1 MGMLGKRVAALFRGR
16 RLDGELEEEIASHL
30 AMQEEEFRA
39 RGMSPSEAGL
49 AARREFGGVTQTVE
63 AYRERRGV
71 AWVENTLRDLR
82 YALRGLARNPG
93 FTAAAVLSL
102 ALGIGAN
109 TAIFSLV
116 RNLMLRILPVTR
128 PEELVY
134 FYRTGGWGRGFMSY
148 PLYLDLAKHA
158 DIFEGVAARSG
169 VWRGRFSRPESA
181 RVEFAQREYVT
192 GNYFTLLGVKPA
204 IGRLFGES
212 DNLTP
217 MGHPLAVLSYEFWRN
232 RFSGDAAVLGA
243 TVVVDGQPLTVI
255 GVAAPGFRGIE
266 VEHHPDLWVPC
277 MMYDG
282 NIMSPGMHWVW
293 AVGRRRPGI
302 SRERIQ
308 SVMDAAMQQH
318 LMERY
323 GKNPDAGFR
332 KSAFAQR
339 LEVYG
344 ADAGISSLRF
354 LFGKALLVL
363 MAAVGL
369 VLMAAC
375 ANLANLLLARGAA
388 RYREIALRFS
398 LGATRARLVRQALT
412 ESLLLSLLGSG
423 LGLGFAVFG
432 QQAILGF
439 LPPEEIEP
447 LGLMPDGTLLAFTV
461 GISVLAAVLFGLA
474 PAWRTTAVDP
484 AAGLRGGGSRT
495 TRRPMLRRTLVTA
508 QVALSV
514 VLVSLAGLFGG
525 SLAQLRAVDVGFRNQ
540 NVLALQLDCPAKW
553 DHARRQQVLDGFVD
567 RVSRLPG
574 VASVSYGFPG
584 PFEMGTASASIR
596 VPESAATAAGSAE
609 VAIAS
614 VAPRYF
620 ATIGTRL
627 VAGREFDAND
637 TKTSQS
643 VAIVDEAFARRFFPG
658 VSAPIGRPLSFDDS
672 KPEGG
677 ERTYI
682 VGVVQDIR
690 HEGLRQPAKP
700 TVYSPVTQPVA
711 RGGATV
717 LVYAQAPPAAVAQ
730 ALRREMAKLSEEVVL
745 TEPETIARH
754 IDDSIFQ
761 ERILASLSGF
771 FGVLA
776 LLLAAVGLYGVVAY
790 GTAQR
795 APEIGV
801 RIALGARRSGVLW
814 MVLRDAL
821 LLVSAGLA
829 VGLPLAIAAA
839 QAVRKVLD
847 GVPAAGLAMFA
858 STGAVL
864 LAVGTVAALAP
875 ARRAARMDPMTT
887 LRQE

>member
-1 MGMLGKRVAALFRGR
+1 MGTLWKRVAGLFRGR
-16 RLDGELEEEIASHL
+16 RLDGELEEEISSHL

-39 RGMSPSEAGL
+39 RGMSAAEARL

-71 AWVENTLRDLR
+71 AWVENTLKDLR
-82 YALRGLARNPG
+82 YALRGLARDPG

-148 PLYLDLAKHA
+148 PLYLDLARHT
-158 DIFEGVAARSG
+158 DIFEGVAARTG

-217 MGHPLAVLSYEFWRN
+217 MGHPLAVLSYQFWRN
-232 RFSGDAAVLGA
+232 RFSGGAAVLGS
-243 TVVVDGQPLTVI
+243 TVLVEGQPLTVI
-255 GVAAPGFRGIE
+255 GVAAPGFRGVE

-277 MMYDG
+277 MMFDG
-282 NIMSPGMHWVW
+282 KIMSPGMHWVW

-308 SVMDAAMQQH
+308 SVIDAVMQQH
-318 LMERY
+318 LIQEY
-323 GKNPDAGFR
+323 GKNPDAAFR
-332 KSAFAQR
+332 NSAFSQR
-339 LEVYG
+339 LQVYG

-388 RYREIALRFS
+388 RCREIALRFS

-423 LGLGFAVFG
+423 LGLGFAVWG

-439 LPPEEIEP
+439 LPVEEIEP

-495 TRRPMLRRTLVTA
+495 TRRPMLRRTLVMA

-525 SLAQLRAVDVGFRNQ
+525 SLAQLRAVDVGFRNR
-540 NVLALQLDCPAKW
+540 NVLAFQLDCPAKW
-553 DHARRQQVLDGFVD
+553 DQARRQQVLDGFVD

-574 VASVSYGFPG
+574 VASVSYGFTG

-596 VPESAATAAGSAE
+596 VPGSAATAVDSAE
-609 VAIAS
+609 VAISS

-637 TKTSQS
+637 TKTSLS
-643 VAIVDEAFARRFFPG
+643 VAIVDEAFVRRFFPG
-658 VSAPIGRPLSFDDS
+658 VRAPIGRALSFDDS

-690 HEGLRQPAKP
+690 HEGLRQPSKP
-700 TVYSPVTQPVA
+700 TVYSPVTQPLA
-711 RGGATV
+711 MGGPWV
-717 LVYAQAPPAAVAQ
+717 LVYSQAPPAAAAQ
-730 ALRREMAKLSEEVVL
+730 ALRREMAKLSDEVVL
-745 TEPETIARH
+745 TDPETIARH

-761 ERILASLSGF
+761 ERILANLSGF
-771 FGVLA
+771 FGLLA

-795 APEIGV
+795 AREIGV

-829 VGLPLAIAAA
+829 VGLPLAIVAAR
-839 QAVRKVLD
+839 AVRAVLD

-864 LAVGTVAALAP
+864 LAVGTVAALPP

>member
-1 MGMLGKRVAALFRGR
+1 MNGLWKRVAALFRGR

-30 AMQEEEFRA
+30 AMQEEEFLA
-39 RGMSPSEAGL
+39 RGMSAAEARL
-49 AARREFGGVTQTVE
+49 AARREFGGVAQTAE

-71 AWVENTLRDLR
+71 PWVENTVKDLR
-82 YALRGLARNPG
+82 YAVRGLARNPG

-116 RNLMLRILPVTR
+116 RNLMLRTLPVTR
-128 PEELVY
+128 PERLVY
-134 FYRTGGWGRGFMSY
+134 LYRTGGWGKGFMSY
-148 PLYLDLAKHA
+148 PLYLDLAKRA
-158 DIFEGVAARSG
+158 DVFDGVAARSG
-169 VWRGRFSRPESA
+169 VFRARFSRPESA
-181 RVEFAQREYVT
+181 RVEFAQMEYVS
-192 GNYFTLLGVKPA
+192 GNYFGLLGVKPA
-204 IGRLFGES
+204 IGRLIGES

-217 MGHPLAVLSYEFWRN
+217 KAHPLAVLSYEFWRN
-232 RFSGDAAVLGA
+232 RFSGDPTVLGA
-243 TVVVDGQPLTVI
+243 AVIVNGQPLTVV
-255 GVAAPGFRGIE
+255 GVAAPGFRGVE
-266 VEHHPDLWVPC
+266 VEHHPDLWAPC
-277 MMYDG
+277 MMADRK
-282 NIMSPGMHWVW
+282 ITDPGMHWVW
-293 AVGRRRPGI
+293 AVGRRRPGV
-302 SRERIQ
+302 SRQRVQ
-308 SVMDAAMQQH
+308 SVIDAAMQQH
-318 LMERY
+318 LTARY
-323 GKNPDAGFR
+323 GRNVDAGFR
-332 KSAFAQR
+332 KMALGQR

-388 RYREIALRFS
+388 RYREIALRYS
-398 LGATRARLVRQALT
+398 LGATRGRLVRQAFA

-423 LGLGFAVFG
+423 LGLGFAVWG
-432 QQAILGF
+432 QRAIMGY
-439 LPPEEIEP
+439 LPSEAVEP
-447 LGLMPDGTLLAFTV
+447 FALTPDATVLAFTA
-461 GISVLAAVLFGLA
+461 GISALAAVLFGLA
-474 PAWRTTAVDP
+474 PAWRSTAVDP
-484 AAGLRGGGSRT
+484 AAGLRGGDGRT
-495 TRRPMLRRTLVTA
+495 TRPPVLRRALVVA

-525 SLAQLRAVDVGFRNQ
+525 SLSRLRAVDVGFRNR
-540 NVLALQLDCPAKW
+540 NVLAFELDCPAKW
-553 DHARRQQVLDGFVD
+553 DRAGSQQVLDGFVD

-584 PFEMGTASASIR
+584 PFEMGWANASIR
-596 VPESAATAAGSAE
+596 VPGSAATAVDSVE
-609 VAIAS
+609 VAIAT

-620 ATIGTRL
+620 ATVGTRL
-627 VAGREFDAND
+627 VAGREFDASD
-637 TKTSQS
+637 TKTSPS
-643 VAIVDEAFARRFFPG
+643 VAIVDEAFVRRFIPG
-658 VSAPIGRPLSFDDS
+658 VSAPIGRALSFDDS

-677 ERTYI
+677 ERTTI
-682 VGVVQDIR
+682 IGVVQDIR
-690 HEGLRQPAKP
+690 HAGLREPSKP
-700 TVYSPVTQPVA
+700 TVYSPVEQPVA
-711 RGGATV
+711 AGRPSV
-717 LVYAQAPPAAVAQ
+717 LVLAQAPPAAVAQ
-730 ALRREMAKLSEEVVL
+730 ALRREMAKLSGEVVL

-761 ERILASLSGF
+761 ERILATLSGF
-771 FGVLA
+771 FGLLA

-795 APEIGV
+795 AREIGV

-829 VGLPLAIAAA
+829 VGLPLAMAAGRTVHA
-839 QAVRKVLD
+839 VLD
-847 GVPAAGLAMFA
+847 GVPAEGFATLA

-875 ARRAARMDPMTT
+875 ARRAARMDPMAA